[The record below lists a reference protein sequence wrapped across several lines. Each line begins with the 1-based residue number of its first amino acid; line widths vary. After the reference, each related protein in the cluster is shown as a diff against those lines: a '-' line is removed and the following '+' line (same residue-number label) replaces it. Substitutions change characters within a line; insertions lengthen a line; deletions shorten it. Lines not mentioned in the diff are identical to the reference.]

1 MKLYIYIA
9 ASVASVSFAAGY
21 LVASNWRRRE
31 KRREK
36 RRDTQTNH
44 TNKVETVLLL
54 GTLKLCI
61 DPHNSIASFPL
72 PCWREHVTKWIVL

>member
-21 LVASNWRRRE
+21 LVALNWRSEKKRE
-31 KRREK
+31 KRRE
-36 RRDTQTNH
+36 TQSNH

-54 GTLKLCI
+54 GTFKSM
-61 DPHNSIASFPL
+61 H
-72 PCWREHVTKWIVL
+72 